1 MNKKAEIDM
10 IDVLLYASAPYTGKN
25 EIEAYNAADPEIR
38 LSAKARKRIQKRL
51 RLEREYKEQH
61 ERYSPVWEI
70 SKRIAI
76 VVLVVLSLSF
86 VSVMSVEAVRVALWE
101 AILEWREESIHIWY
115 ESTVG
120 EPEVLTEILEYK
132 EPRGI
137 GEEYVRYE
145 GNKTKYT
152 YAIEYES
159 EDYVLSY
166 SQGLVTNKGIY
177 VSNEETVVE
186 EIKVNNQQG
195 IITEYEVYG
204 HIMKRIIWTDGK
216 YLFYLSGNVSS
227 DYLLRLAESVS

>member
-25 EIEAYNAADPEIR
+25 EIAAYNAADPEIR

-101 AILEWREESIHIWY
+101 AILEWGEESIHIWY
-115 ESTVG
+115 ESTVE
-120 EPEVLTEILEYK
+120 EPEVLTEIFEYK

-137 GEEYVRYE
+137 GEEYVRYD
-145 GNKTKYT
+145 GNKTKYNYT
-152 YAIEYES
+152 IEYES
-159 EDYVLSY
+159 ENCSISY
-166 SQGLVTNKGIY
+166 SQDLLMNKGLY
-177 VSNEETVVE
+177 SSNENTVAENIMVH
-186 EIKVNNQQG
+186 QYQG
-195 IITEYEVYG
+195 VMLEYEVYG
-204 HIMKRIIWTDGK
+204 VKMIQLVWSDNK
-216 YLFYLSGNVSS
+216 YIFSLSGNVSS
-227 DYLLRLAESVS
+227 DYLISLAESVS